1 MKLTRLLLS
10 LLVTLVLAM
19 PATAAEREDPPS
31 NGLGAGIGTYMSIL
45 AVREG
50 CNYGFPQSVLVWEQ
64 AYSALMRDKTA
75 ALATLERVWGTT
87 FGQVYPLAE
96 MRGEVQAAI
105 WANYREHLNERQLT
119 WVCLAPEQF
128 LSSFGK
134 LLEPLVFQVQRWE
147 RSGEYDRLAREM
159 RRDLAAM
166 SEEQKQALRVSL
178 RTSLV
183 NGVSPGGR

>member
-1 MKLTRLLLS
+1 MKFTCVVLS
-10 LLVTLVLAM
+10 IVFALALSG
-19 PATAAEREDPPS
+19 PAQAAEHEDPPS

-64 AYSALMRDKTA
+64 AYSALMRDKAA
-75 ALATLERVWGTT
+75 ALTTLERVWGNT

-96 MRGEVQAAI
+96 MRTEVQAAI
-105 WANYREHLNERQLT
+105 WANYREHLNERQLS

-147 RSGEYDRLAREM
+147 RAGEYDRLARDM
-159 RRDLAAM
+159 RRDLAMM
-166 SEEQKQALRVSL
+166 SKEQKQALRASL

-183 NGVSPGGR
+183 NGVSPGGQ